1 MEKLRDP
8 AELPRKVP
16 SHEVTY
22 CRLRDMVLF
31 GQLAPGQAVT
41 IQGLTATLGA
51 GMTPVREAI
60 RRLTAEGALDLQ
72 GNRRVS
78 VPVLTAGQLEE
89 LAFARL
95 TLEPRLA
102 ELACDRLTAADA
114 AALEAIDAEVDAAIR
129 TGDVTRYLMSNY
141 HFHFTLYQRAGAP
154 ILLAIVQSLWLRFG
168 PSLRVVCGRQ
178 GTSNLPDRHEE
189 ALAAIRAGDAAA
201 LARAIADDIRQ
212 GISQVGPEDART
224 PAARDRAQFG
234 AII

>member
-1 MEKLRDP
+1 MEKPRETP
-8 AELPRKVP
+8 EAPRKVP

-22 CRLRDMVLF
+22 CRLRDMILF

-72 GNRRVS
+72 DNRRVS
-78 VPVLTAGQLEE
+78 VPVLTEGQMDE

-102 ELACDRLTAADA
+102 ELACPRMTGTDI
-114 AALEAIDAEVDAAIR
+114 AALEQIDAEVNAAIR
-129 TGDVTRYLMSNY
+129 TGDVARYLHGNY
-141 HFHFTLYQRAGAP
+141 RFHFAIYDRAGAP

-189 ALAAIRAGDAAA
+189 ALAAMRAGDAPA
-201 LARAIADDIRQ
+201 LADAIAEDIRQ
-212 GISQVGPEDART
+212 GISQVTLQGASVTAAPVDRRQDAE
-224 PAARDRAQFG
+224 
-234 AII
+234 I